1 MGVGFGG
8 DGVVRRA
15 IGGVWGFVPV
25 GLRWVGGIWGY
36 GAFKHCFS

>member
-8 DGVVRRA
+8 GGVVRWA
-15 IGGVWGFVPV
+15 IGGVWGFVPA